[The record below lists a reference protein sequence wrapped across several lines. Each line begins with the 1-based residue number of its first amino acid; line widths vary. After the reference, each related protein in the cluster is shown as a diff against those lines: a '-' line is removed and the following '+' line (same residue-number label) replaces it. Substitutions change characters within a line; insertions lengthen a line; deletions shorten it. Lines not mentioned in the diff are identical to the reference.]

1 MKITEF
7 LLDESIK
14 IEKQKLNEKL
24 MGFGDYGTI
33 QIFGNDIIITDKDK
47 RSISITR
54 KDAVDLV
61 KSLYK
66 ELKK

>member
-1 MKITEF
+1 MKLTEF

-14 IEKQKLNEKL
+14 VEKPQLNEKL
-24 MGFGDYGTI
+24 MGYGDYGTI
-33 QIFGNDIIITDKDK
+33 QIFGNDIIISDKDK
-47 RSISITR
+47 RSINITR

-61 KSLYK
+61 KVLYK

>member
-1 MKITEF
+1 MKLTEF

-14 IEKQKLNEKL
+14 IDKPQLNERL
-24 MGFGDYGTI
+24 MGYGDYGTI
-33 QIFGNDIIITDKDK
+33 QVFGNNILISDKDK
-47 RSISITR
+47 RSISMTR

-61 KSLYK
+61 KVLYK